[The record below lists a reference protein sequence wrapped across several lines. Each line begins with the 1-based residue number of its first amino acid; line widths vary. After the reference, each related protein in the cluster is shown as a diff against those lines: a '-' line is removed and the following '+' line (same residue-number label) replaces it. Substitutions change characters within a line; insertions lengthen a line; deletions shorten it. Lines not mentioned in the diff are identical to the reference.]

1 MDYKLPKDYKKPD
14 FVGTSKMMR
23 DRIGTNMATFEKSLE
38 AVDLIQLDYESPIHL
53 IYSDLN
59 QQVDEHIY
67 KCVLNVGVDVDKKE
81 LVKALQYDRNQYDK
95 GYQNAKAKYDRGHGH
110 WEEFDGKT
118 ELRLIC
124 SKCSYHYT
132 EADPCC
138 AERLNY
144 CPNCGAQMDEEEEE

>member
-14 FVGTSKMMR
+14 SVEISKMMR

-67 KCVLNVGVDVDKKE
+67 KCVLNVGIDVNKEE
-81 LVKALQYDRNQYDK
+81 LVKALQYDRNQYEK
-95 GYQNAKAKYDRGHGH
+95 GYADAKAEYDRGHGH
-110 WEEFDGKT
+110 WIYIWDCT
-118 ELRLIC
+118 
-124 SKCSYHYT
+124 KCSNCDYEFTDHNDT
-132 EADPCC
+132 K
-138 AERLNY
+138 RFSY
-144 CPNCGAQMDEEEEE
+144 CPNCGAKMDEEVEE